1 MPFTA
6 THNLQYY
13 YDNTSAGGTIVSTP
27 TAISLGK
34 GVVSEEGGYI
44 LLEIDYDAFYKIANG
59 NVYANSFDV
68 FPLSNSAA
76 DEILVIDTTTGQLKR
91 KDINMK

>member
-13 YDNTSAGGTIVSTP
+13 YDNASAGGTIVSTP

-44 LLEIDYDAFYKIANG
+44 LLEIRLCCFHIILLDMVMYMT
-59 NVYANSFDV
+59 NSFDV
-68 FPLSNSAA
+68 YYIISIACCHDGLNSW
-76 DEILVIDTTTGQLKR
+76 
-91 KDINMK
+91 N